1 MCTVQPKEAVQ
12 FLVKLTANIP
22 KQQPKKVTLNTEN
35 TNREMRRAREQEG
48 MAQSLH
54 VYMYPSW
61 PLSLSLSAF
70 IEIEIPKLHKQ
81 KS

>member
-35 TNREMRRAREQEG
+35 TNREMRRVREQEG

-54 VYMYPSW
+54 VYMYPG
-61 PLSLSLSAF
+61 PSLSTF
-70 IEIEIPKLHKQ
+70 IEIEIPKLRKQ